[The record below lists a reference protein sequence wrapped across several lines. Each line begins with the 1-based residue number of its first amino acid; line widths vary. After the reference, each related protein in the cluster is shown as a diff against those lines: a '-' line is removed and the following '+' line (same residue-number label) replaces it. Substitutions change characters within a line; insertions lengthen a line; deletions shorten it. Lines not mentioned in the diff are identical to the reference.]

1 MSNNVASYMGH
12 KGYTIYKKN
21 LEIEEQ
27 ELIRKELTVSPYV
40 PKNSLQKP
48 KRFPVY
54 RESPKKFY
62 LPRFYGYKHYGDPEE
77 NRLNDYTKINL
88 KFNGELR
95 EKQKPVVKKYL
106 KHVKTHGGGLL
117 ALHTGFGK
125 TILALNIISKLNV
138 KTLIVVHK
146 EFLLRQWV
154 ERIEQFLPDA
164 HVGRIQAQVVDV
176 ENKDIVICMLQSL
189 SMKEYP
195 SNLFNEYGL
204 TIVDECHH
212 ISSEVFSRA
221 LFKVVSKYML
231 GLSATVK
238 RKDGLTYVIK
248 MFLGELVCK
257 IERKGEDNVTVKAI
271 EYKTSDEY
279 FNKVVL
285 DFRGRVKYS
294 TMIKKICEFNHRS
307 EFILKVIEDI
317 VKKDTEKKAQ
327 IMVLAHNKSILKYL
341 HDAIKHRNIESVGY
355 YVGGMKEKDLKISEK
370 KKIIIATY
378 AMAEEGLDIKTL
390 TTLVLATPKV
400 DVTQAVGRILRMK
413 HENAEVYD
421 IVDSHNMFQ
430 RHWGKRRVFYKK
442 QQFKILMSD
451 NKKYQEDNWDCIY
464 DKKNNILRKK
474 KKKNGGNNTTTSELI
489 IKVNTEPKNPLL
501 SGKCMIDF

>member
-1 MSNNVASYMGH
+1 MSNVATYLGN

-48 KRFPVY
+48 SPFPVY
-54 RESPKKFY
+54 RESANKIY
-62 LPRFYGYKHYGDPEE
+62 LPRYYGYNNYGEPEE
-77 NRLNDYTKINL
+77 NRLNNYKNIDL
-88 KFNGELR
+88 KFNGDLR
-95 EKQKPVVKKYL
+95 DKQKPVVEKYL
-106 KHVKTHGGGLL
+106 NHVKHGGGGLL

-125 TILALNIISKLNV
+125 TILALNIISKLKV
-138 KTLIVVHK
+138 KTLIIVHK

-164 HVGRIQAQVVDV
+164 KVGRIQAKVIDV
-176 ENKDIVICMLQSL
+176 EDKDIVICMLQSL

-195 SNLFNEYGL
+195 TALFKEYGL

-221 LFKVVSKYML
+221 LYKVVTKYML

-238 RKDGLTYVIK
+238 RKDGLTFVIK

-257 IERKGEDNVTVKAI
+257 IERKGEDKVTVRAI
-271 EYKTSDEY
+271 EYKTHDEE
-279 FNKVVL
+279 FNQVL
-285 DFRGRVKYS
+285 LDYRGRVKYS
-294 TMIKKICEFNHRS
+294 SMIKKICEYNSRS
-307 EFILKVIEDI
+307 EFILRVIGDI
-317 VKKDTEKKAQ
+317 IKKDTKKKAQ

-355 YVGGMKEKDLKISEK
+355 YVGGMKEKDLKISER

-390 TTLVLATPKV
+390 TTLVMATPKV

-413 HENAEVYD
+413 HDNTEVYD
-421 IVDSHNMFQ
+421 IIDSHTMFQ
-430 RHWGKRRVFYKK
+430 RHWGKRRAFYKK
-442 QQFKILMSD
+442 QKFKILLSD
-451 NKKYQEDNWDCIY
+451 NKRYQNDDWECIY
-464 DKKNNILRKK
+464 DVENNIRRRKK
-474 KKKNGGNNTTTSELI
+474 KKPNKDNVV
-489 IKVNTEPKNPLL
+489 IKVDTEPLDPLL